1 MYRVTKFSV
10 IFLSSALILLFL
22 LGSVLARQ
30 TNPADVYRHFAVY
43 TEVLTRIKSDY
54 VEEPD
59 MQGVTLGALHGLL
72 ESIDPFAS
80 YLNKEQY
87 EKYLDEQK
95 VERAGV
101 GLILSRKIGYVGVV
115 DSIVGSPADRAGLTT
130 GDLIETID
138 GVATRDMP
146 LAYAEMLLRGEPG
159 SEVTLSILRVR
170 LSTDPVEVHLVREP
184 IRYPPVASQIVGG
197 NIGYIKV
204 RSLEKGKAA
213 EVARHLRKLQAEGAR
228 KILLDLR
235 RAAAGDPEEGLAL
248 ADLFLDEGLMAYVE
262 GQKIPKKEFRASR
275 ETTVSRAP
283 LVVVVNRG
291 TANGAEVAAAALLG
305 NKRCEV
311 VGEQTYGDAA
321 IRRAVPLRGGGAVI
335 LSVAKYHSP
344 SGEPI
349 QDKRVK
355 PSVPLIAQDR
365 YPEQVEGEKP
375 TIERLPDLPVDRD
388 PLLEKAIEV
397 LKKGA
402 GGKVASRGSS
412 GGHARDGNWLG
423 PERLPQPRL

>member
-1 MYRVTKFSV
+1 MYRATKFLV
-10 IFLSSALILLFL
+10 IFLSSALIFLFL

-30 TNPADVYRHFAVY
+30 TNPEDVYRHFAVY
-43 TEVLTRIKSDY
+43 TEVLTRIKSEY

-59 MQGVTLGALHGLL
+59 MKGVTLGALHGLL

-80 YLNKEQY
+80 YLNEEQY
-87 EKYLDEQK
+87 KKYLEERK
-95 VERAGV
+95 AERADV
-101 GLILSRKIGYVGVV
+101 GLILSRKIGYVSVV
-115 DSIVGSPADRAGLTT
+115 DSIVGSPADEAGLTT

-159 SEVTLSILRVR
+159 SEVELSVLRVR
-170 LSTDPVEVHLVREP
+170 WSAEPIQVHLMREP
-184 IRYPPVASQIVGG
+184 IQYPAVASQMIESG
-197 NIGYIKV
+197 IGYIKV

-213 EVARHLRKLQAEGAR
+213 EVARHLKKLEAEGAQ

-235 RAAAGDPEEGLAL
+235 RAAAGDPAEGLAL
-248 ADLFLDEGLMAYVE
+248 ADLFLDDGLMAYVQ
-262 GQKIPKKEFRASR
+262 GQKIPKKEYRASR
-275 ETTVSRAP
+275 ERTVSRAP
-283 LVVVVNRG
+283 LVVVINRG

-311 VGEQTYGDAA
+311 VGEQSYGDAA
-321 IRRAVPLRGGGAVI
+321 IRQAVPLRGGGAVI
-335 LSVAKYHSP
+335 LSVAKYYSP

-355 PSVPLIAQDR
+355 PTVPIIARERFPDR
-365 YPEQVEGEKP
+365 TEGEKP
-375 TIERLPDLPVDRD
+375 TIERLPDLPVGEDS
-388 PLLEKAIEV
+388 LLQKAIEV

-402 GGKVASRGSS
+402 GGDMASHKAPGEGS
-412 GGHARDGNWLG
+412 DGNWLG
-423 PERLPQPRL
+423 PESLPRPRL